1 MPLKEKNLVEYVD
14 YNPNKCLLTAPG
26 EIAAE
31 HEKILSKK
39 FEGRISIYR
48 SEPFFIEALPMGID
62 KAHSI
67 EVLINHLGIPKENV
81 FMLHSGDVLEVSEE
95 QAKVAGRVPV
105 GAILVD
111 GLGVGD
117 VGNVVLRD
125 RQHLAEDGIMIVVMS
140 LDRASGELVAGP
152 DIVSRGFVY
161 VKESDELIEEARR
174 TVDDALQACLDKGI
188 TDWGKLKTTT
198 KDVLSDYVW
207 KKTKRRPMILP
218 IIMEV

>member
-1 MPLKEKNLVEYVD
+1 M
-14 YNPNKCLLTAPG
+14 
-26 EIAAE
+26 
-31 HEKILSKK
+31 
-39 FEGRISIYR
+39 
-48 SEPFFIEALPMGID
+48 
-62 KAHSI
+62 
-67 EVLINHLGIPKENV
+67 
-81 FMLHSGDVLEVSEE
+81 
-95 QAKVAGRVPV
+95 
-105 GAILVD
+105 D

-140 LDRASGELVAGP
+140 LDKASGELVAGP

-198 KDVLSDYVW
+198 KDVLGDYVW